1 MKKLAQFNKFLSDEL
16 KVRCTVKT
24 LERGWFNCGKELQN
38 RFVGNGK
45 FYRKEVRAMSIVNP
59 WVYTRTA
66 FDIETFKKATRNQY
80 QFVGQKP
87 YQSKKHP
94 EDKGTTATLLIMY
107 DDKDYGVDKNGNKRD
122 NNVLNTFEVTI
133 LNGETALPFKKGE
146 TVSLGNLIPEKTF
159 VIGFDLLLRF
169 DSIRKA
175 GV

>member
-1 MKKLAQFNKFLSDEL
+1 
-16 KVRCTVKT
+16 
-24 LERGWFNCGKELQN
+24 
-38 RFVGNGK
+38 
-45 FYRKEVRAMSIVNP
+45 
-59 WVYTRTA
+59 
-66 FDIETFKKATRNQY
+66 
-80 QFVGQKP
+80 
-87 YQSKKHP
+87 
-94 EDKGTTATLLIMY
+94 MY

-146 TVSLGNLIPEKTF
+146 KVSLGNLIPEKTF